1 MQFGKFNMHFG
12 RDSINKKDAIEHL
25 LIKVVYLAKILW
37 ENNQIF
43 WQCHLNV

>member
-1 MQFGKFNMHFG
+1 MQFGKFSMHFG
-12 RDSINKKDAIEHL
+12 GISKNKKDASRHL
-25 LIKVVYLAKILW
+25 HIILIYLAKILW